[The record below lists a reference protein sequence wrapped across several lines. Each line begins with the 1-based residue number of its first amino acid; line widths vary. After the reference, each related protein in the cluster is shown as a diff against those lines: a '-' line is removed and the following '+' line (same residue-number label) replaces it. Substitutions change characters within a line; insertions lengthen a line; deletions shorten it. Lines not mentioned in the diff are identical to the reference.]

1 MRQPACRYNLLSSRS
16 GRQLRSRLRWR
27 DDRGAS
33 AIELAVIAPSL
44 LMLMFFV
51 IQVGLWFYGRSV
63 AVQAAR
69 EGVSEIRLAQ
79 NEAAYL
85 AMRDGVNQHVQ
96 DFAIQVGRE
105 SLIRPAVTT
114 TYDDAAA
121 RVSVSVTGH
130 AISLLPFLTLTI
142 RESAS
147 GSVERFQ

>member
-1 MRQPACRYNLLSSRS
+1 MRQPACRYNLLNSRRR
-16 GRQLRSRLRWR
+16 RQLRPRLRWR

-44 LMLMFFV
+44 LMLVFFV
-51 IQVGLWFYGRSV
+51 IQTGLWFYGRSV
-63 AVQAAR
+63 AVQSAR
-69 EGVSEIRLAQ
+69 EGVSELRLAQ
-79 NEAAYL
+79 DEAAYL

-96 DFAIQVGRE
+96 DFAVQVGRE
-105 SLIRPAVTT
+105 SLIRPTVTT
-114 TYDDAAA
+114 TYEDTAA